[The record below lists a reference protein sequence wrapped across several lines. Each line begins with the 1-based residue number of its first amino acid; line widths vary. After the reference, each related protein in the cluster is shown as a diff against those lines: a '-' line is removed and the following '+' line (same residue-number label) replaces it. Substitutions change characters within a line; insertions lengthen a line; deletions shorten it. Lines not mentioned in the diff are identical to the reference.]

1 MEGCSMRSEDQIKRM
16 IIQLKKLV
24 EQLDS
29 ERNQEEIGL
38 IRGKIEILEWV
49 LDAPAGK
56 YHA

>member
-1 MEGCSMRSEDQIKRM
+1 MRSEDQIKRM
-16 IIQLKKLV
+16 IIQL
-24 EQLDS
+24 EQMMQRLDQTHDQD
-29 ERNQEEIGL
+29 ELKE

>member
-1 MEGCSMRSEDQIKRM
+1 M